1 MKAVDFFKTKFADD
15 FEDYGDVTI
24 PDMIEILRHK
34 YTHNNSRPTGGHVKR
49 QRNATGHDSDNLSR
63 HVLLSLCRG
72 KEKVQVELSQRVT
85 NVNVTDTY
93 GADGGTN
100 TYRNIEGVNT
110 SGANSVNDTGYNGD
124 VTTLRTKYV
133 LKRHRS
139 ESEDVFEIAHI
150 LHYCSIAI
158 LGVFVIQV
166 GPSVYVIVVFI
177 LISLISLIS
186 L

>member
-1 MKAVDFFKTKFADD
+1 MKAMDFFKTKFADD

-24 PDMIEILRHK
+24 SDMIEILRHK
-34 YTHNNSRPTGGHVKR
+34 YRHNNSRPTSGHVKR
-49 QRNATGHDSDNLSR
+49 QRNATGGHYSDSLSR
-63 HVLLSLCRG
+63 HVLLSLCRD
-72 KEKVQVELSQRVT
+72 KEKTQVELSQRVT

-93 GADGGTN
+93 GADGDTN
-100 TYRNIEGVNT
+100 TFRNIDGVNS

-133 LKRHRS
+133 LKRHSS

-158 LGVFVIQV
+158 LGVFVLQV
-166 GPSVYVIVVFI
+166 GRSLHFILVFI
-177 LISLISLIS
+177 LDVTLT
-186 L
+186 